1 MQNPFQNDA
10 ILKKLQNDVALL
22 IFRFY
27 FFSAKISPSD
37 SEFEQPQVPEE
48 ENPKQRRGQQDH
60 WAAFEIGNLT

>member
-27 FFSAKISPSD
+27 FVQNLSPSD
-37 SEFEQPQVPEE
+37 CKFEQPQVPEE
-48 ENPKQRRGQQDH
+48 ENTKQR
-60 WAAFEIGNLT
+60 

>member
-27 FFSAKISPSD
+27 FCSAKISPSD
-37 SEFEQPQVPEE
+37 SKFEQPQVPEE
-48 ENPKQRRGQQDH
+48 ENTKQRGGQPDY